1 MDSPKQEVCH
11 LYNTDTPS
19 SMSPDKVSLR
29 PKRDGWTRLLV
40 LAAVSTT
47 LGSAVPFGYNIGV
60 INTPAPLIQQW
71 CNQSLASYSLTP
83 AGLDMLWSTIVS
95 AFLVGGMIGSFA
107 GSWSADYVGRKGALV
122 VSDILGCLSAVMFFV
137 SKPMSSVTCL
147 LLARFVV
154 GLSSG
159 LTLSVMPMYLMELAP
174 DSVRGAVAVL
184 TTFGVTFGVLL
195 AQFMGLDWLLGT
207 ADLWHYLLSL
217 HLVLILVSATALP
230 TLPESPKYLYIVR
243 GLRQRALKELSRL
256 RGYPAEEVA
265 HELELGEG
273 RGDTRG
279 EWGVASLLSTPS
291 MRLPLALVCAL
302 QAGQQCSGINAVFY
316 YSTRIFQ
323 SAGMSQT
330 GAQYANLG
338 AGVINFSMSAAMIP
352 VVNSCKRRSLLHF
365 SLIPTTITLV
375 LLPLSISFS
384 DAVSWMPNFSIFCV
398 LFYVLVY
405 GCGLGPIPYFIGS
418 ELFDVGPRAPA
429 MAVGSV
435 AQWIGNLTVGMTFPI
450 LQRLWGQNCF
460 YLFAASTAALT
471 VFIQC
476 L

>member
-1 MDSPKQEVCH
+1 MDSPKQEVYH

-154 GLSSG
+154 GLSS
-159 LTLSVMPMYLMELAP
+159 
-174 DSVRGAVAVL
+174 
-184 TTFGVTFGVLL
+184 
-195 AQFMGLDWLLGT
+195 GT

-429 MAVGSV
+429 MALGSV

-471 VFIQC
+471 VFIHLKLPETFTPRQAVRATGSEKRP
-476 L
+476 LSKQVTSA